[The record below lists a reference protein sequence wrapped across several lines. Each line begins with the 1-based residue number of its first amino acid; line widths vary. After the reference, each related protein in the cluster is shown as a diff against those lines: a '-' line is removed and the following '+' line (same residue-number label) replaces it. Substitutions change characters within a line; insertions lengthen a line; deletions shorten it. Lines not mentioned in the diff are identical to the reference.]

1 MVKRRRLKYSNQM
14 FVTSDKVTIFLTVSR
29 QLRQSTVFQDHKS
42 WVRIFFFFF
51 GELKWGYFLFRDV
64 KYYELIPRDRNVP
77 NFPPVHGDRLY
88 IFLPVSSI
96 IQPVQ
101 FKFLLMA
108 AKTQCLQ
115 H

>member
-1 MVKRRRLKYSNQM
+1 MAHTR
-14 FVTSDKVTIFLTVSR
+14 
-29 QLRQSTVFQDHKS
+29 
-42 WVRIFFFFF
+42 
-51 GELKWGYFLFRDV
+51 
-64 KYYELIPRDRNVP
+64 RDRNVP
-77 NFPPVHGDRLY
+77 NFSPVHGDRLY

-101 FKFLLMA
+101 IKFLLM